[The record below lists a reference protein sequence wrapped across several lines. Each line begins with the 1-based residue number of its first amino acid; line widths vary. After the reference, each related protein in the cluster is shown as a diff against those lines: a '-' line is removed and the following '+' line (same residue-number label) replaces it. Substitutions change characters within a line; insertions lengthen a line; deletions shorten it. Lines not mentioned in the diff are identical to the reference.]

1 MTIGNDIS
9 VLAAMVIVGV
19 LTACQPKNTDNYTLS
34 GTATGMA
41 DGDTL
46 FLVTDLENGNP
57 SETLLVHQGRF
68 HLEGHVDNPTLCFL
82 VNSDQRGV
90 LGPFFLEPG
99 TINIDYEQQS
109 GESHVSGTNM
119 NEALQALNDSVIHY
133 GSRMNDILAT
143 LYSSSP
149 TQEEQQAATAQ
160 IAMLTNSM
168 NGCMYRTAEQN
179 IGNELGYAIL
189 TYFDNDN
196 FSREQLRS
204 LISKM
209 PEEMRSRQRIKE
221 LEASLDRPQG
231 ATTLPDL
238 RINASRGGEVSIL
251 EEVSKNPFTIID
263 FWASWCA
270 PCLRDMPKMVR
281 LYHRYHSQGI
291 GMIGI
296 SLDMDANEW
305 QKAIDRTGQPWLQLC
320 DMKGWESDI
329 AEQLHIQAIPHTLLV
344 DSTGKV
350 LVSGLS
356 CDDLE
361 AFLEELMF

>member
-1 MTIGNDIS
+1 
-9 VLAAMVIVGV
+9 MVIVGV

-68 HLEGHVDNPTLCFL
+68 HLEGRVDNPTLCFL

-90 LGPFFLEPG
+90 LGPFFL
-99 TINIDYEQQS
+99 
-109 GESHVSGTNM
+109 V
-119 NEALQALNDSVIHY
+119 NDSVIHY

-160 IAMLTNSM
+160 IATLTSAM
-168 NGCMYRTAEQN
+168 NLCMYRVAEQN

-189 TYFDNDN
+189 TYFDNDT
-196 FSREQLRS
+196 FSKAQLIS
-204 LISKM
+204 LISEM
-209 PEEMRSRQRIKE
+209 PEEMRQRPRIQE
-221 LEASLDRPQG
+221 LEEALDTPQG

-238 RINASRGGEVSIL
+238 RINSSRGGEVSL
-251 EEVSKNPFTIID
+251 LSEVNKNPITIID

-281 LYHRYHSQGI
+281 LYHRYHGQGI

-296 SLDMDANEW
+296 SLDMDADEW
-305 QKAIDRTGQPWLQLC
+305 KKAIDRTGQPWLQLC
-320 DMKGWESDI
+320 DLKGWESDI
-329 AEQLHIQAIPHTLLV
+329 VEEMHIQAIPHTLVV
-344 DSTGKV
+344 DNAGRL

-356 CDDLE
+356 CDDLD